1 MPLVESERI
10 RARVDD
16 GATRPRAAMRMKS
29 MYIISMR
36 LSRRVGGAMAVGAA
50 AVDAGVVAAR
60 ALW

>member
-1 MPLVESERI
+1 
-10 RARVDD
+10 VDD